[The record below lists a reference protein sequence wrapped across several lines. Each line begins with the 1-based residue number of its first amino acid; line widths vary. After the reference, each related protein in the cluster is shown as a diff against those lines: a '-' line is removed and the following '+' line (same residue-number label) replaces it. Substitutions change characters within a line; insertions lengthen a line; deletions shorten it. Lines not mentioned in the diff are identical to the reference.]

1 MLQYAWS
8 LPLLCAAAFLA
19 ILFGGKRLPF
29 RGSEL
34 GIGAMALSTVGSLWM
49 AVEWI
54 RSDKTPQLF
63 ELNWFTFGATQ
74 IKAGMTVDGLSVMM
88 LVVVSSISLLV
99 QIYSTNYMKNDRR
112 FTHFY
117 AVLSFFTAAMMQFVL
132 ASSTLQMI
140 FGWEVMAL
148 CSFLLIGH
156 WWEEKRNV
164 HAAMKAFLTT
174 RASDAGLFIGV
185 AILFFAAGNSF
196 GIEDINQQALS
207 GQISSGLL
215 LAGATAL
222 FVAVIGKSAQFPL
235 HTWLPDAM
243 AGPTPMSALIH
254 AATMVVAGVFLIARM
269 YPVFTEAFSI
279 GPFAGDVHGLN
290 PVALIGGI
298 TILIAALLAF
308 VQTDIKKVL
317 SYSTVSQLGFM
328 VMALGVGAWTSAVFH
343 LFTHAFF
350 KALLF
355 LSAGSVSHAVH
366 GFDLEK
372 DMGGLRKAMPIT
384 HATFLIGTLSII
396 GVIPLA
402 GFWSKEQIVAEA
414 GAHGYAAFQVIG
426 LIGTF
431 LTAAY
436 MMRCYY
442 FMFWGERR
450 GPSHA
455 HEAPLSFT
463 VPCIVLAVLASI
475 AGFLQA
481 PALDIHYFHDW
492 VTPQYLGVAGGDK
505 ASILVPFSIE
515 LGLTAGGVV
524 LALLAMVLG
533 FGPRTLAARFGGA
546 RAVYHVLYNRYYL
559 DWLYEKIFVHGIR
572 KGLAWIVHWVDHNV
586 VDGLVDLVG
595 TSTVK
600 LGRFVDRRI
609 DRQIV
614 DGAVNDTTAVTE
626 GAGVVLSAFQN
637 GKVQRY
643 GAVMVGGLTL
653 FAIVLVVTAQ

>member
-1 MLQYAWS
+1 MLDFAWV
-8 LPLLCAAAFLA
+8 PTWLCAASFVV
-19 ILFGGKRLPF
+19 ILFFGKRMPR
-29 RGSEL
+29 RGAEV
-34 GIGAMALSTVGSLWM
+34 GIGAMTISTVLSFWM
-49 AVEWI
+49 AAEWVRGDRQPLI
-54 RSDKTPQLF
+54 T
-63 ELNWFTFGATQ
+63 EWHWFTFGQTRVE
-74 IKAGMTVDGLSVMM
+74 AGIWVDGLSLMM
-88 LVVVSSISLLV
+88 LLLVSVISLLV
-99 QIYSTNYMKNDRR
+99 QIYSTNYMKHDRR

-117 AVLSFFTAAMMQFVL
+117 AVLTFFTAAMMQFVL
-132 ASSTLQMI
+132 SSNTLQMV

-185 AILFFAAGNSF
+185 AVLFFAAGSSF
-196 GIEDINQQALS
+196 DVQQLNERALG
-207 GQISSGLL
+207 GQISEGLL
-215 LAGATAL
+215 LAGAVAL
-222 FVAVIGKSAQFPL
+222 FIAIIGKSAQFPL

-254 AATMVVAGVFLIARM
+254 AATMVVAGVFLMARL
-269 YPVFTEAFSI
+269 YPVFTEAFGI
-279 GPFAGDVHGLN
+279 APFADGATGLN

-298 TILIAALLAF
+298 TILIAAALAF

-328 VMALGVGAWTSAVFH
+328 VMALGVGAWTAAVFH

-355 LSAGSVSHAVH
+355 LSAGSVSHTVH
-366 GFDLEK
+366 GFDIEK

-384 HATFLIGTLSII
+384 HATFLTGTAAII
-396 GVIPLA
+396 GIIPLS
-402 GFWSKEQIVAEA
+402 GFWSKEQILAEA
-414 GAHGYAAFQVIG
+414 GAHGYTAFQVVG

-436 MMRCYY
+436 MVRCYY
-442 FMFWGERR
+442 LMFHGARR

-455 HEAPLSFT
+455 HEAPLVFT
-463 VPCIVLAVLASI
+463 VPCVILALLA
-475 AGFLQA
+475 AGVGFLQA
-481 PALDIHYFHDW
+481 PALGINLFSDW
-492 VTPQYLGVAGGDK
+492 VTPEYLGVGEDK

-515 LGLTAGGVV
+515 LVITGAGIALAV
-524 LALLAMVLG
+524 LAFLLG
-533 FGPRTLAARFGGA
+533 FGPRSLAARFGGA

-559 DWLYEKIFVHGIR
+559 DWLYERVFVQGIR
-572 KGLAWIVHWVDHNV
+572 RSLAWVVHWVDHNV
-586 VDGLVDLVG
+586 IDGLVDLVG
-595 TSTVK
+595 TTTVK

-609 DRQIV
+609 DRQLV

-643 GAVMVGGLTL
+643 GAAMVGGVTVL
-653 FAIVLVVTAQ
+653 AILLVVTAQ